1 MARRMIE
8 SAAHEPVAG
17 TAPVPPPSGPRY
29 AALARVL
36 AAEIGRGRYPVG
48 SLMPTEAELRKRF
61 DVSRHT
67 LREALR
73 DLKSRGL
80 IAARAG
86 VGTLVRASTPG
97 SRFVQGVGTLQ
108 ELVQFFEATRM
119 QTLHRRV
126 LIADAAMAETHPV
139 RPGQEWHEAQVL
151 RFRPDDA
158 RPVASMSILVRPE
171 HADVL
176 DGIDT
181 SSVPVF
187 SLIEGRHEVRLAEV
201 RQQIVAA
208 SLGRTA
214 ARLLHARAGAPALEI
229 TRSYVDDRDRVVM
242 IASGLYPADRFVH
255 STRFR
260 VHHP

>member
-1 MARRMIE
+1 MARRE
-8 SAAHEPVAG
+8 VRSAPHEPAVDTAG
-17 TAPVPPPSGPRY
+17 TTPPPGPRY

-48 SLMPTEAELRKRF
+48 SLMPTEAELQRRF

-73 DLKSRGL
+73 ELKSRGL

-86 VGTLVRASTPG
+86 VGTTVRASAPG

-108 ELVQFFEATRM
+108 ELIQFFEATRM
-119 QTLHRRV
+119 QTLRRRV
-126 LIADAAMAETHPV
+126 LIADAAMAEKRPV
-139 RPGQEWHEAQVL
+139 RPGQEWHEAEVL
-151 RFRPDDA
+151 RFRPGDP

-176 DGIDT
+176 DQIDT
-181 SSVPVF
+181 SNVPVF
-187 SLIEGRHEVRLAEV
+187 SLIEQRHEVRLAEV
-201 RQQIVAA
+201 RQQIVAVN
-208 SLGRTA
+208 LGRTA
-214 ARLLHARAGAPALEI
+214 ARLLQARAGAPTLEI
-229 TRSYVDDRDRVVM
+229 TRSYVDDHDRSVM
-242 IASGLYPADRFVH
+242 IAVGLYPADRFVH

>member
-1 MARRMIE
+1 MVRRE
-8 SAAHEPVAG
+8 VRSAPPEPAAAAAG
-17 TAPVPPPSGPRY
+17 APPPSGPRY

-36 AAEIGRGRYPVG
+36 AAEIGAGRYPVG
-48 SLMPTEAELRKRF
+48 SLLPTEDALRRRF

-86 VGTLVRASTPG
+86 VGTQVRASAPG
-97 SRFVQGVGTLQ
+97 SRFVQGVGSLQ
-108 ELVQFFEATRM
+108 ELIQFFEATRM

-126 LIADAAMAETHPV
+126 LVADAAMAQTRPV

-151 RFRPDDA
+151 RFRPDDT

-176 DGIDT
+176 AEIDT

-187 SLIEGRHEVRLAEV
+187 SLIERRHAVRLAEV
-201 RQQIVAA
+201 GQQIVAA
-208 SLGRTA
+208 RLGRPA
-214 ARLLHARAGAPALEI
+214 ARLLAARAGAPALEI

-242 IASGLYPADRFVH
+242 IAVGLYPADRFVH